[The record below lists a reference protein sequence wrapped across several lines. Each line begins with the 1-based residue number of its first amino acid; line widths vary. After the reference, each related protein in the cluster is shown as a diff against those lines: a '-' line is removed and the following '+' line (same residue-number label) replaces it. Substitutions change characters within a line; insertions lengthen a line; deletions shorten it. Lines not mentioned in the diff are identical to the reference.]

1 MLKLS
6 SKLGFSIYP
15 STWQEKRKQL
25 SSLFQEGS
33 AVFTSLHISEEFS
46 DAYVGQ
52 VEEMM
57 AYLNDT
63 GYEVIAD
70 VSRRSLEIF
79 SEDSLGSLAERLNID
94 VLRVD
99 YGFTQEEILLAAQ
112 KVPVCFN
119 ASTLTE
125 EDLMALK
132 ETGKTFYAMYNFYPR
147 PETGIDREQFMK
159 RNELLER
166 YGLGVMAFI
175 PGESEKR
182 RPLYD
187 GLPTVEEH
195 RHQKP
200 YVNFVDL
207 MNGYGIKHIFV
218 GDGLLSEEEA
228 EPIRLLLEEG
238 VYSIPV
244 STLEKEDLLSK
255 NFTVRMDS
263 PKSIIRVQES
273 REYAT
278 PGEIIEPYHTTQRT
292 LGSITIDN
300 KNYGR
305 YSGEVQILRESFEK
319 DDRVNVIGQVDPQYF
334 PLLKNIPNGS
344 KIRLTK
350 K

>member
-1 MLKLS
+1 MKLS

-57 AYLNDT
+57 GYLNET

-79 SEDSLGSLAERLNID
+79 SEDSLVSLAERLKID

-99 YGFTQEEILLAAQ
+99 YGFTQEEILQAAQ

-125 EDLMALK
+125 DELMALK

-147 PETGIDREQFMK
+147 PETGIDREQFMR

-187 GLPTVEEH
+187 GLPTLEEH

-200 YVNFVDL
+200 YVSFVDL
-207 MNGYGIKHIFV
+207 MNEYGIKHIFV
-218 GDGLLSEEEA
+218 GDGLLTEEEA

-238 VYSIPV
+238 IYSIPV
-244 STLEKEDLLSK
+244 STLEKEDLLNK
-255 NFTVRMDS
+255 NLTVRIDS
-263 PKSIIRVQES
+263 PKSLIRVQES

-278 PGEIIEPYHTTQRT
+278 PGEVIEPSHTTERP
-292 LGSITIDN
+292 LGSITMDN

-305 YSGEVQILRESFEK
+305 YSGEVQILRETFHK
-319 DDRVNVIGQVDPQYF
+319 DDRVNVIGHVDPQY
-334 PLLKNIPNGS
+334 LSMLKNIPNGA
-344 KIRLTK
+344 KIRLIK

>member
-1 MLKLS
+1 MKLS

-57 AYLNDT
+57 AYLNET

-79 SEDSLGSLAERLNID
+79 SEDSLVSLAERLKID

-125 EDLMALK
+125 EDLMVLK

-159 RNELLER
+159 RNELLKH

-187 GLPTVEEH
+187 GLPTLEEH

-200 YVNFVDL
+200 YVSFVDL

-218 GDGLLSEEEA
+218 GDGLLTEEEA

-255 NFTVRMDS
+255 NFTVRIDS
-263 PKSIIRVQES
+263 PQSLIRVQES

-278 PGEIIEPYHTTQRT
+278 PGAVIEPSHTTERK

-305 YSGEVQILRESFEK
+305 YSGEVQILRETFER
-319 DDRVNVIGQVDPQYF
+319 DDRVNVIGQVDPCYHS
-334 PLLKNIPNGS
+334 LLKNIPNGA